1 MRPLQQTGFCILN
14 VTRSKRILILDQVK
28 LHGIKPKKS
37 TLNKL
42 LSTSSFKHAIR
53 GQTEEQIWVELLS
66 KIIRGQ

>member
-1 MRPLQQTGFCILN
+1 MRPLQQTGVCILN

-28 LHGIKPKKS
+28 PKKS

-42 LSTSSFKHAIR
+42 LFTSSFKHAIR

>member
-1 MRPLQQTGFCILN
+1 MRPLQQTGVCILN

-28 LHGIKPKKS
+28 LYGIKPKKS

-42 LSTSSFKHAIR
+42 LSTSAFKHAIR